1 MIDAT
6 IARRANADV
15 VDIAVVGAGFAGMY
29 MVHKARTLG
38 LSVVAFEAGGD
49 VGGTWYWNR
58 YPGARCDVPSVEYS
72 YQFDD
77 ALQQEWEWT
86 ERYAGQPEI
95 LRYAQ
100 HVADRF
106 DLKQHIRFNTK
117 VVGAA
122 FTEGTGRWTVSTD
135 DGDSYDAQF
144 VVMATGN
151 LSSTNVPALPGAS
164 SFAGRTFHTGSWPH
178 EPVSF
183 VGRRVGV
190 IGTGSSA
197 LQAIPQIA
205 EVASHLTVFQRT
217 ATFSAPAHNGPIDHE
232 YVAEVKANYPDFRAR
247 NKRTQNAFGADNPR
261 AAGRATA
268 ATDDERERILNER
281 WELGGLMFL
290 GAFNDVLRDRDANQ
304 LVAEFVHRKI
314 DEIVHD
320 PVVAAKLKPKQ
331 LIGCK
336 RLCADTDYYQTFN
349 RPNVTLVD
357 LGDEPIEELTPSG
370 VVAGGIS
377 HELDD
382 LVYATGF
389 DAMTGSLL
397 RLDIRGSHGITLRE
411 AWHDGPVNYLGI
423 SVHGFPNLFTIMGPG
438 SPSVL
443 ANMITG
449 AEHHV
454 EFIGDL
460 ISAMR
465 AAGERVVEA
474 SADAQDA
481 WVDHVNA
488 VAAATLYPA
497 CNSWYLGANVPGK
510 KRVFMPLPGF
520 PAYIDRCAE
529 IVANGYAGFTRV

>member
-6 IARRANADV
+6 IARRATADV

-290 GAFNDVLRDRDANQ
+290 GAFNDVLRDRDANR

-357 LGDEPIEELTPSG
+357 LRDEPIDRLMSSG

-377 HELDD
+377 HELND

-397 RLDIRGSHGITLRE
+397 RLDIRGRDGLTLHD

>member
-6 IARRANADV
+6 IARRVTADV

-29 MVHKARTLG
+29 MVLKARTLG

-95 LRYAQ
+95 FRYAQ

-117 VVGAA
+117 VMGAA
-122 FTEGTGRWTVSTD
+122 FNEGTGRWTVTTA
-135 DGDSYDAQF
+135 DGDSYNAQF

-183 VGRRVGV
+183 SGRRVGV

-205 EVASHLTVFQRT
+205 DVATHLTVFQRT
-217 ATFSAPAHNGPIDHE
+217 ATFSAPARNGPIDHE
-232 YVAEVKANYPDFRAR
+232 YVAEVKANYADFRAR

-357 LGDEPIEELTPSG
+357 LGDEPIEKLTPSG
-370 VVAGGIS
+370 AVAGGVC

-397 RLDIRGSHGITLRE
+397 RLDIRGSRGITLRD

-423 SVHGFPNLFTIMGPG
+423 GVHGFPNLFTIMGPG

-488 VAAATLYPA
+488 VAAATLYPG

-529 IVANGYAGFTRV
+529 IMANDYEGFTRA